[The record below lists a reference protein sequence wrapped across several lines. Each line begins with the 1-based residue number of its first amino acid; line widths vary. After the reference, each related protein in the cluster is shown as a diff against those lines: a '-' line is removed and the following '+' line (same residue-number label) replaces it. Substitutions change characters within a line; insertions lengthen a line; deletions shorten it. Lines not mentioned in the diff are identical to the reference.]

1 MQRSFLRFGRS
12 NRGSHLADAANNVV
26 DLDKRRDNFLRFGK
40 RNSAEVE
47 DVEDCE
53 TFGYLVICKS
63 QNSNLRIKRGGKDFL
78 RFG

>member
-1 MQRSFLRFGRS
+1 MRFGRS
-12 NRGSHLADAANNVV
+12 NGGSHLADAANNAV

-40 RNSAEVE
+40 RNSAKDK
-47 DVEDCE
+47 DVGDCE

-63 QNSNLRIKRGGKDFL
+63 QNSNLRIKRAGKDFL

>member
-1 MQRSFLRFGRS
+1 M
-12 NRGSHLADAANNVV
+12 ADATDNAV

-40 RNSAEVE
+40 RNSATAE

-53 TFGYLVICKS
+53 TFGYLLICKL
-63 QNSNLRIKRGGKDFL
+63 QNSDLRIKKAGRDFL